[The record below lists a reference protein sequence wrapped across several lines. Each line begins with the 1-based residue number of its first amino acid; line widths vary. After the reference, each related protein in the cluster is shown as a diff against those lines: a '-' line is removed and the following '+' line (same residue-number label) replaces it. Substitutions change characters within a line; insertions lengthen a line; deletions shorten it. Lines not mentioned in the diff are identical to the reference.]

1 MTGFSVLYGF
11 LSRTSWRNQT
21 RCISTLKRFQILT
34 FLIFNGSYIGR
45 CWQEASE
52 RHCSQQQVLRAKCM
66 LAAVLISL
74 FKWDAALRQYPF
86 LEQTFLHSI
95 VCFDLSSF
103 FEIPMTVLVDLKA
116 AFSFHRVH
124 LKDKLKRKS
133 HVQISTSDLNELE
146 TTRKPL
152 SLSGIL
158 CLVV

>member
-1 MTGFSVLYGF
+1 M
-11 LSRTSWRNQT
+11 
-21 RCISTLKRFQILT
+21 C
-34 FLIFNGSYIGR
+34 
-45 CWQEASE
+45 
-52 RHCSQQQVLRAKCM
+52 
-66 LAAVLISL
+66 
-74 FKWDAALRQYPF
+74 QYPF

-103 FEIPMTVLVDLKA
+103 FEIPITVLVDLKA
-116 AFSFHRVH
+116 AFSFHHVH

-146 TTRKPL
+146 TTCKPL